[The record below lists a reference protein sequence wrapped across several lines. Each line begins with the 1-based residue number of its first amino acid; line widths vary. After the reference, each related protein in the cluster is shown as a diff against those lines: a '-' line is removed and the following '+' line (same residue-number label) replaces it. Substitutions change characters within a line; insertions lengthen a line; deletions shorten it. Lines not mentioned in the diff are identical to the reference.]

1 MPNPMVPPAGPS
13 PAPDAAL
20 RPTVLV
26 TGGSRGIGRAVCLEF
41 GRAGWRVGVHYLAR
55 RQEAADTADLVKQS
69 GGEAIPYCADIR
81 NPAQVQTMVRDLA
94 ARWGRLD
101 VMICNAGQAA
111 SGLVVRLR
119 PDQWSAL
126 VETNLTGTFHCLQ
139 AAGRVM
145 RDQKDGSVI
154 VIASY
159 AGLQGRPGQAAYAA
173 SKAGLL
179 GLVKTAAREWGD
191 HNIRINAVC
200 PGWHRTDLSGSALPD
215 PAGEEG
221 PSAHLL
227 GRFVDLNEVARSIYH
242 LALLQDISGQV
253 WNLDSRIL

>member
-1 MPNPMVPPAGPS
+1 MPNPIVPPAAPS
-13 PAPDAAL
+13 PVSDAAH

-41 GRAGWRVGVHYLAR
+41 GRAGWRVGVHYLTR
-55 RQEAADTADLVKQS
+55 RQEADGTAALINQA

-81 NPAQVQTMVRDLA
+81 KAAQVQAMVRDFV

-101 VMICNAGQAA
+101 VLICNAGQAA
-111 SGLVVRLR
+111 SGLAVRLR

-126 VETNLTGTFHCLQ
+126 IDTNLTGTFHCLQ
-139 AAGRVM
+139 AAGTVM
-145 RDQKDGSVI
+145 QNQRDGSII
-154 VIASY
+154 VMASY

-179 GLVKTAAREWGD
+179 GLVKTAAREWGS
-191 HNIRINAVC
+191 HNIRINAIC
-200 PGWHRTDLSGSALPD
+200 PGWHRTDLSGIALPD
-215 PAGEEG
+215 PAEEEG
-221 PSAHLL
+221 PSDHLL

-242 LALLQDISGQV
+242 LALLQDISGQI